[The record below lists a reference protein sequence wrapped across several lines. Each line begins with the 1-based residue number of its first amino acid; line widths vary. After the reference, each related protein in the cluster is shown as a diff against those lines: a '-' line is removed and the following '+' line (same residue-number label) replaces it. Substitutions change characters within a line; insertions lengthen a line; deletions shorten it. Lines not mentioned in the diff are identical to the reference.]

1 MTELEREPT
10 HSAMISEA
18 ELWQEYRARLRGYVA
33 KRVRHNDA
41 VDDILQDVF
50 LKVHASLAT
59 VKSQDSIAA
68 WLYRI
73 AANAIADFYR
83 SQKPSVDLPDE
94 LVAPEPE
101 RNVVGELAAC
111 LQPLI
116 AELPERYQTALVLS
130 EIQGLPQK
138 EVAARLGLSLSGAK
152 SRIQRGRDKLRDN
165 LLACCNIETGKSG
178 IVGYEPRTKKCG
190 DDCS

>member
-1 MTELEREPT
+1 
-10 HSAMISEA
+10 MISEA